1 MRGAGSS
8 GGRASPAGPH
18 PHSGR
23 ALRPQHGTGPLS
35 SWSPGPSGA
44 HAGPRGCPPE
54 HGRVTWSAIHPC
66 LGSVGTGAIS
76 PTRVAP
82 VGVPRGWAV
91 TGSGERAG
99 PQVWGLGSRTPGLNP
114 AAGSLCP
121 QCWGSGSSAGAH
133 PTPMNHSHPGPPP
146 WALGPGDRPALASLL
161 TAAEATGPGCHV
173 DPPLFWGPPL
183 GARQCATCSLTSR
196 RGASEPPAPCAGA
209 QRTAT
214 PLPQAAPLCDP
225 PLVPRGLALRGAEA
239 LARSPAPEP
248 AAPGPAAPATRP
260 RCRGLGRG
268 ADQARR
274 GERCRQG
281 SRDRSGGVH

>member
-35 SWSPGPSGA
+35 SWSPGLSGA
-44 HAGPRGCPPE
+44 HTGPRGCPPE
-54 HGRVTWSAIHPC
+54 HGRVTWAAIRLC

-99 PQVWGLGSRTPGLNP
+99 PQVWGLGSRTPGLSP
-114 AAGSLCP
+114 AASSLCP

-133 PTPMNHSHPGPPP
+133 PAPMLDHSHPGPPP

-173 DPPLFWGPPL
+173 DPPLLWGPPTRGTAMCHVQSHL
-183 GARQCATCSLTSR
+183 QTWGVWTSCSLR
-196 RGASEPPAPCAGA
+196 WGPEDCHAPSPSHI
-209 QRTAT
+209 
-214 PLPQAAPLCDP
+214 PLRPTTGPQ
-225 PLVPRGLALRGAEA
+225 GT
-239 LARSPAPEP
+239 RSP
-248 AAPGPAAPATRP
+248 
-260 RCRGLGRG
+260 RC
-268 ADQARR
+268 
-274 GERCRQG
+274 
-281 SRDRSGGVH
+281 

>member
-44 HAGPRGCPPE
+44 HTGPRGCPPE
-54 HGRVTWSAIHPC
+54 HGRVTWAAIRLC

-99 PQVWGLGSRTPGLNP
+99 PQVWGLGSRTPGLSP
-114 AAGSLCP
+114 AASSLCP

-133 PTPMNHSHPGPPP
+133 PAPMLNHSHPGPPP

-161 TAAEATGPGCHV
+161 TAAEATGPAVRGVQEFFHAFVQVCS
-173 DPPLFWGPPL
+173 GP
-183 GARQCATCSLTSR
+183 RTSR
-196 RGASEPPAPCAGA
+196 GWSCLPGA
-209 QRTAT
+209 QGSMRVPQTLQPESQGHFRAPDQVRVGH
-214 PLPQAAPLCDP
+214 PLQ
-225 PLVPRGLALRGAEA
+225 
-239 LARSPAPEP
+239 
-248 AAPGPAAPATRP
+248 PGI
-260 RCRGLGRG
+260 
-268 ADQARR
+268 D
-274 GERCRQG
+274 
-281 SRDRSGGVH
+281 